1 MKGLP
6 VQQQPT
12 GSFLGA
18 LQHAVDS
25 SSLWLVFAL
34 LGGSGASVLALGKL
48 LRSNEKLTARVVV
61 GTVLHST
68 AWGAAVFML
77 MVDNTSLGLAF
88 TVGLSVF
95 SGMGVASFI
104 DLVLLLIKQ
113 RMGIS
118 VTFNPPPK
126 EP

>member
-1 MKGLP
+1 M
-6 VQQQPT
+6 QQHPNAT
-12 GSFLGA
+12 SFIGA

-48 LRSNEKLTARVVV
+48 LRSNEQLTGRVVV
-61 GTVLHST
+61 GTVLHSM
-68 AWGAAVFML
+68 AWGAGVFLM
-77 MVDNTSLGLAF
+77 MVDNTSLGLPF
-88 TVGLSVF
+88 VVGLSVF

-104 DLVLLLIKQ
+104 DLVLLLVRQ
-113 RMGIS
+113 RLGIS
-118 VTFNPPPK
+118 VTFNPPQK